1 MRRVLMTAATIIGIC
16 AAPTLAGAQVV
27 VETGPVVDPAPG
39 VVIAAPPI
47 AGPVVVPEP
56 YAYDQVYVAPQAFA
70 YYDAPRG
77 YYQDCWSDWGRRICR
92 LKPRW

>member
-27 VETGPVVDPAPG
+27 VETTPG
-39 VVIAAPPI
+39 VVVAAPPI

-77 YYQDCWSDWGRRICR
+77 YYHDCWSDWGRRICR